1 MASAVVAGPPE
12 REPALLRL
20 ALVRGDFDE
29 AARVLSLLPP
39 SGDPFAVD
47 NAAARLDALAAF
59 GDRRG
64 VEEEAAPYLVGESYT
79 LPFALRALGIVR
91 DDLRLFEEAAERFA
105 TLGLG
110 RHAEATRASLGR
122 GRGGA

>member
-1 MASAVVAGPPE
+1 VVAGPPE

-20 ALVRGDFDE
+20 ALVRDDLDE
-29 AARVLSLLPP
+29 VGRVLSLLPRG
-39 SGDPFAVD
+39 GDPFAVD
-47 NAAARLDALAAF
+47 NAAARLDALAAL

-64 VEEEAAPYLVGESYT
+64 VEEEAAPYLVGTSYT

-91 DDLRLFEEAAERFA
+91 GDVSLTQEAAERFA
-105 TLGLG
+105 SLGLG
-110 RHAEATRASLGR
+110 RHAEATRASLGS